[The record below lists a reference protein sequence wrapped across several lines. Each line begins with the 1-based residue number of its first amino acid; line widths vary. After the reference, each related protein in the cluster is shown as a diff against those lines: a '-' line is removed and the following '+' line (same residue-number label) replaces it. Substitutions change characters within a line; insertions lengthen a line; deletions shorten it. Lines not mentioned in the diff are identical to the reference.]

1 MYEQHLKQQ
10 ITNIF
15 QAEVPLLPGASQH
28 HRAGQPTQRLGAN
41 LSFSGVINS
50 LNQVGWPSGRRGF
63 RTDRWTITGDAA
75 RPGTVGRDDR
85 GDERRLPAPPGA
97 GRNDPDNQPTSCG
110 LSGTR
115 VPLAPGLQIAAT
127 KYIHAQ
133 QFCRAFTARMERLLE
148 DCDALVSPTATTAL
162 HSIYKHETFR
172 HAISRTL
179 KRQVIGQSDIRARPV
194 MVLLIGRAAVC
205 NERSEDAE

>member
-15 QAEVPLLPGASQH
+15 QAGVPLLPGASQH

-41 LSFSGVINS
+41 LSLSGDINS
-50 LNQVGWPSGRRGF
+50 LNQVGWLSGRHNF
-63 RTDRWTITGDAA
+63 RTDRRTITDDAA
-75 RPGTVGRDDR
+75 HPGTVGRDDR
-85 GDERRLPAPPGA
+85 GDERRLPRLSIA
-97 GRNDPDNQPTSCG
+97 GILRARFVW
-110 LSGTR
+110 TR
-115 VPLAPGLQIAAT
+115 TV
-127 KYIHAQ
+127 
-133 QFCRAFTARMERLLE
+133 
-148 DCDALVSPTATTAL
+148 L

-172 HAISRTL
+172 HAISGSL
-179 KRQVIGQSDIRARPV
+179 KRQVVRRFDIRARPV